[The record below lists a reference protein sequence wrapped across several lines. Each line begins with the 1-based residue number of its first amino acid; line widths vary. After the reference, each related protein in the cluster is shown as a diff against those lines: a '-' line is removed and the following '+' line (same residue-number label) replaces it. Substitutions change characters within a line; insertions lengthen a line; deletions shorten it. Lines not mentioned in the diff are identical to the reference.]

1 MTDSGSVHIPTND
14 PILFLFVA
22 EQYSTIYMYH
32 VFFSH
37 SFVEGHSGYF
47 FYFLAV
53 VNSAAMNTGV
63 HMLSELWFSQSVCPA
78 VELLQGEMN

>member
-22 EQYSTIYMYH
+22 EQYSTVYMYH

-47 FYFLAV
+47 YVLAV
-53 VNSAAMNTGV
+53 VNSAAMNTV
-63 HMLSELWFSQSVCPA
+63 HVLSELRFSQSVCPA
-78 VELLQGEMN
+78 VEVLQGEMN